1 MPPNAR
7 LALGP
12 PSLGGRDQGCCG
24 MLSPPLLVPGP
35 MRPSRI
41 LAHVQGA
48 ARLVRRP
55 FLRAPLAMGSGTLIS
70 AFWPMC
76 RVRTLVTDEWH
87 WGRYG
92 PVLFPSRLRA
102 ADFTVRRPLANE
114 GASPV

>member
-1 MPPNAR
+1 MLPNAR
-7 LALGP
+7 LALGQ

-55 FLRAPLAMGSGTLIS
+55 FNGRPSPWVLA
-70 AFWPMC
+70 
-76 RVRTLVTDEWH
+76 H
-87 WGRYG
+87 
-92 PVLFPSRLRA
+92 
-102 ADFTVRRPLANE
+102 
-114 GASPV
+114 